1 MMDILNTTEDA
12 NNHEFWPWLE
22 DDEEPRMIPEIDI
35 GSEDLDVALNA
46 FCFEAYQFF
55 SQICPEYTD
64 RLQIFLKQNQDFY
77 QFLSQ
82 RDLPVS
88 GGFRGVVEQIF
99 DAFDFVFYPQILRQS
114 LKGKDVSDIADR
126 DLNFMINYE
135 TADSNYRIEAFRRL
149 TERFCHLAKH
159 SSRLTMDDWLDNL
172 Q

>member
-1 MMDILNTTEDA
+1 MDFLNTMEEA

-22 DDEEPRMIPEIDI
+22 DDEEPRLIPETDI
-35 GSEDLDVALNA
+35 GSDDLDIALNA
-46 FCFEAYQFF
+46 FCLEAYQFF

-82 RDLPVS
+82 RDLLVS

-114 LKGKDVSDIADR
+114 LRGKDISEIADR
-126 DLNFMINYE
+126 DMHFLSHSE
-135 TADSNYRIEAFRRL
+135 LTDSAYRIEAFRRL
-149 TERFCHLAKH
+149 TERFRHLAKY
-159 SSRLTMDDWLDNL
+159 SARLSMDDWLDNL
-172 Q
+172 P